1 MNLLVDSHVLLWWF
15 GSSDKLSPR
24 ASDALRSSGNR
35 MYVSAAVVWELSIK
49 MNLGKVAASAL
60 LSDLQAVLFARGFRR
75 LAISTEHALRAG
87 RLPMYHKDPFDRML
101 VAQAQAHK
109 LAVVTADRVFDRYAV
124 ERIW

>member
-1 MNLLVDSHVLLWWF
+1 
-15 GSSDKLSPR
+15 
-24 ASDALRSSGNR
+24 